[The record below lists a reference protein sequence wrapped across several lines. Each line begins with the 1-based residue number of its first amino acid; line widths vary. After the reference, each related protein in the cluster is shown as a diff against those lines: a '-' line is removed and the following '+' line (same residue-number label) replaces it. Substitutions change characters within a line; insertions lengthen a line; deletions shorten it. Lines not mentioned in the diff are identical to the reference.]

1 MKDNNIERS
10 SNLST
15 ISATTQQ
22 RKKCLLHGRKYLTL
36 SSSKKSVICKK
47 CQKDNLDP
55 TNFTYEDV
63 SSDTSTPFDFIND
76 KSLQCIH
83 KCGNPTNYYC
93 YFCKGF
99 LCYNCLIANHISHD
113 IDSIAYIANAFR
125 DDVSEKEEKLSS
137 IVKNINSE
145 LNSIRPKEKKK
156 DSNEENKKELLSQ
169 SLSQIENVKKNITS
183 SLNKTL
189 SSYESNFNSIF
200 DNNDNEVQS
209 LSTDIAKTTSN
220 IDNAMSVISS
230 MLSTLNSTKLNCDAK
245 CEAFSKQAPIIQKT
259 KDIIKHINHV
269 MNKTTMTKYKYT
281 STKEEI
287 NSKIESLNK
296 NVSATADTLSFSIQ
310 NGSDSKSYHLNRFK
324 TFQHSSMKYFKTTSV
339 IVSSLNSISIIG
351 VNICSVYIH
360 KSKLVNPEYNTIE
373 KRDFVPIQISI
384 SKYFD
389 DHCETLLSEEK
400 KLIGAVNNNDPV
412 ISIFL
417 SKGISVK
424 ENEKILITIENLNKE
439 DYYGD
444 FWIGSTSTQ
453 CANERVQRMI
463 CNSTG
468 IKAVFEAANGIQ
480 SDFDEFA
487 AGLIEGII
495 FTCEQ

>member
-183 SLNKTL
+183 S
-189 SSYESNFNSIF
+189 
-200 DNNDNEVQS
+200 
-209 LSTDIAKTTSN
+209 
-220 IDNAMSVISS
+220 
-230 MLSTLNSTKLNCDAK
+230 
-245 CEAFSKQAPIIQKT
+245 
-259 KDIIKHINHV
+259 
-269 MNKTTMTKYKYT
+269 
-281 STKEEI
+281 
-287 NSKIESLNK
+287 
-296 NVSATADTLSFSIQ
+296 
-310 NGSDSKSYHLNRFK
+310 
-324 TFQHSSMKYFKTTSV
+324 
-339 IVSSLNSISIIG
+339 
-351 VNICSVYIH
+351 
-360 KSKLVNPEYNTIE
+360 
-373 KRDFVPIQISI
+373 
-384 SKYFD
+384 
-389 DHCETLLSEEK
+389 
-400 KLIGAVNNNDPV
+400 
-412 ISIFL
+412 
-417 SKGISVK
+417 
-424 ENEKILITIENLNKE
+424 
-439 DYYGD
+439 
-444 FWIGSTSTQ
+444 
-453 CANERVQRMI
+453 
-463 CNSTG
+463 
-468 IKAVFEAANGIQ
+468 
-480 SDFDEFA
+480 
-487 AGLIEGII
+487 
-495 FTCEQ
+495 